1 MVPLAYVA
9 ALLCGAAILTVGL
22 FNGQITGETMP
33 VAVGTFIGVTLY
45 GGMVSFVPAL
55 VAILI
60 AEFLAWRS
68 IFYYLA
74 AGGIVGAIGWQMTTA
89 WDGLDFTDHL
99 LALCLAAGFVAGF
112 VYWLAAGRDAGP
124 AVPGPASRT
133 GGDRQSGNR
142 IR

>member
-1 MVPLAYVA
+1 VVPLAYVA
-9 ALLCGAAILTVGL
+9 ALLCGAAILTFGL

-33 VAVGTFIGVTLY
+33 VAIGTFIGVTLY

-74 AGGIVGAIGWQMTTA
+74 AGGVVGAIAWHLTTA
-89 WDGLDFTDHL
+89 WDGLDFADHL

-124 AVPGPASRT
+124 APAGPASPA
-133 GGDRQSGNR
+133 GNTR
-142 IR
+142 